1 MILANL
7 VGLGGCAITKEQAK
21 VQMPVVARTTTPT
34 PSQTE
39 AQAALQRRIT
49 VCRSRYPAGYPHFL
63 DKAHCD
69 EAARRAALLASGTPA
84 DLADA
89 YLATR
94 ADVAGRLDRGEI
106 TREQAEHEL
115 AKVAAETNEQ
125 TQVRHRGGVTA
136 PGVVGVVVP
145 GVVTSA
151 LRLPPDARPL
161 PPPVPIQ
168 PGVPW

>member
-1 MILANL
+1 M
-7 VGLGGCAITKEQAK
+7 
-21 VQMPVVARTTTPT
+21 
-34 PSQTE
+34 
-39 AQAALQRRIT
+39 LQRRIA

-63 DKAHCD
+63 DKAQCD

-84 DLADA
+84 DLADS
-89 YLATR
+89 YLARR
-94 ADVAGRLDRGEI
+94 AEVAGRLDRGQI

-115 AKVAAETNEQ
+115 AAAAAETNER
-125 TQVRHRGGVTA
+125 TQARRRGSATA
-136 PGVVGVVVP
+136 SHVVVP

-168 PGVPW
+168 PGVP